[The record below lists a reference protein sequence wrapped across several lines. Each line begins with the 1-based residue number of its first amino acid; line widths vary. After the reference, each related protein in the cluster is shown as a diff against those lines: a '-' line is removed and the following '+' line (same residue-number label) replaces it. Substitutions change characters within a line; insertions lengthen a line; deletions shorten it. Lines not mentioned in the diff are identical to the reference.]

1 MTTTAHLGAN
11 GTGPAAG
18 DPGGAREPSGRGR
31 LGGLAWLVW
40 RQHRLFFGVL
50 LAAVAGG
57 AVWCAVLRGR
67 TAAFIDAHHIDGCS
81 MISLVARC
89 DGTQE
94 AVTEFRTI
102 YGRALQL
109 AEVGLLLLPVLIG
122 LFLGAPLIARELEAG
137 THKLV
142 LTQSVGPLRWL
153 AAKTALPAL
162 VVLTATTA
170 LSVVFV
176 WLWQVVGD
184 EVSGSYWYSTLDF
197 AALGP
202 VPVAY
207 SLLALAVG
215 VLAGLLLRRTVLT
228 MGVTL
233 GAMVLIQVALRQL
246 RPYLMPIESTEFRPK
261 ESAQL
266 PDNAWL
272 VEQGYYTRS
281 GAHVPDTV
289 CESAGDYEACLR
301 SHHVVG
307 QYMDHHPASHHWPLV
322 WIESGIVLA
331 LTAVLTVIAF
341 RVMRRRHG

>member
-11 GTGPAAG
+11 GAGPATG
-18 DPGGAREPSGRGR
+18 DPGGTREAGGRGQ
-31 LGGLAWLVW
+31 LGGLVWLVR

-50 LAAVAGG
+50 LAAVAAGI
-57 AVWCAVLRGR
+57 VWCVVLRGR
-67 TAAFIDAHHIDGCS
+67 AAAFIDARHLDGCS
-81 MISLVARC
+81 MISLVPRC
-89 DGTQE
+89 EGTQDAVVAFRGAYYRPLELVE
-94 AVTEFRTI
+94 AE
-102 YGRALQL
+102 
-109 AEVGLLLLPVLIG
+109 LLLLPVLIA

-153 AAKTALPAL
+153 AVKTALPAL

-170 LSVVFV
+170 LSAVFA
-176 WLWQVVGD
+176 WMWQVVGD
-184 EVSGSYWYSTLDF
+184 EVSGSYWYSSLGF
-197 AALGP
+197 ASLGP

-207 SLLALAVG
+207 SLLALAIG
-215 VLAGLLLRRTVLT
+215 VLAGLRLRRTVLT

-233 GAMVLIQVALRQL
+233 GAVVVVQVALGQL
-246 RPYLMPIESTEFRPK
+246 RPYLLPTRSTEFGPK

-272 VEQGYYTRS
+272 VDQGYYTRS
-281 GAHVPDTV
+281 GAHLPDTV
-289 CESAGDYEACLR
+289 CESASNYEGCLR
-301 SHHVVG
+301 THHVVG
-307 QYMDHHPASHHWPLV
+307 QYMDHHPVSHHWPLA

-331 LTAVLTVIAF
+331 LTAVLTVLAF